1 MQISLTLNGK
11 LRRADVEAD
20 TRLIDMLRGE
30 FRLTGVREGCGAG
43 ECGACTVL
51 LDGEAVCYEEDINPE
66 TDRVMLGDI
75 IISLE
80 RAAEQAEEYGMPYAT
95 YELKGKVV
103 DKETKEAIKDAR
115 VIVRPMATTD
125 PHYIDTLRMEADGTY
140 RAQYEGVSFD
150 SFRLVCDDPEGTYK
164 ADSTDIEMEPQGGE
178 GWFMGSDSREV
189 NFELEKKP
197 QE

>member
-1 MQISLTLNGK
+1 MKTRKHHVHWVNICNGF
-11 LRRADVEAD
+11 LSGALALLGF
-20 TRLIDMLRGE
+20 TACGE
-30 FRLTGVREGCGAG
+30 
-43 ECGACTVL
+43 
-51 LDGEAVCYEEDINPE
+51 
-66 TDRVMLGDI
+66 
-75 IISLE
+75 
-80 RAAEQAEEYGMPYAT
+80 EQAEEYGMPYAT

-140 RAQYEGVSFD
+140 RAQYEGVSFN